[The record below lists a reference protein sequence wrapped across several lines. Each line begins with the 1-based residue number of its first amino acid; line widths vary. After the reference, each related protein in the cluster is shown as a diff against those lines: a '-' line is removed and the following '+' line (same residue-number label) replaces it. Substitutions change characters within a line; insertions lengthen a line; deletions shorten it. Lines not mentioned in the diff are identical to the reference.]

1 MSQRLT
7 FSEKEAEKLFKE
19 THIKN
24 YLKCIRLINDAKP
37 KMEWEHLSLNDLKQI
52 NALLMM
58 HTTLNEAVMNGRY
71 HPTYDDISRAEK
83 VSAIKLVSNLKYA
96 RIKFELDQKHIS
108 AESYFQVMQLNQ
120 VETKNLEAL
129 LGNESIR
136 MLLANEKISLI
147 ALVRLPDHAK
157 KTLCNP
163 RIINMI
169 LPSTH
174 AETMLGNH
182 QPVMTLEQAIAL
194 STKDRKK
201 ITSDAFFNQLFVE
214 RSITLEQ
221 ALSMNAKM
229 SEEKIKQ
236 YSAAAKVTPKAEP
249 LVLPKRNLPP
259 ELAFNPIVIP
269 KLAFDPSAMPQVSF
283 DRIVMPTKLVMVA
296 HQLESSP
303 ASYNNL
309 IGSKATITAG
319 IRELFRDYAHP
330 GFLTFHWNRHHQT
343 QANLIATTLSD
354 NPQDALET
362 LTGMYSELHD
372 KGNVN
377 MTGSMIRRLSH
388 AILTLRNELYPAEE
402 KQPTQTVTP
411 IL

>member
-7 FSEKEAEKLFKE
+7 FAEQEADTLLKSIQIENIFKR
-19 THIKN
+19 IKQ
-24 YLKCIRLINDAKP
+24 INKDKP
-37 KMEWEHLSLNDLKQI
+37 NMQWEHLTSNELKQI
-52 NALLMM
+52 NTLLEIYPV
-58 HTTLNEAVMNGRY
+58 LNAAVMNGRY
-71 HPTYDDISRAEK
+71 HPNYDDISRAEK
-83 VSAIKLVSNLKYA
+83 VSAIRLVSNLKHE
-96 RIKFELDQKHIS
+96 RIKFELDKKHIS
-108 AESYFQVMQLNQ
+108 AETYFQVMQLIQ
-120 VETKNLEAL
+120 VETNGLEAL

-147 ALVRLPDHAK
+147 DFAHLPYHAQ
-157 KTLCNP
+157 KTLCNS
-163 RIINMI
+163 RIVNMI

-174 AETMLGNH
+174 AETKLGNH
-182 QPVMTLEQAIAL
+182 QPIMTLEQAIAL
-194 STKDRKK
+194 TSKDRKK

-221 ALSMNAKM
+221 ALPMKTKM

-236 YSAAAKVTPKAEP
+236 YSAAAKVAPKDEP
-249 LVLPKRNLPP
+249 LVLPQLDLP
-259 ELAFNPIVIP
+259 
-269 KLAFDPSAMPQVSF
+269 
-283 DRIVMPTKLVMVA
+283 RIVMPKLVMVA

-309 IGSKATITAG
+309 IGSKPTISAG

-354 NPQDALET
+354 NPHDALET